1 MVVKKFNFL
10 SVLFSL
16 MLVSPGIV
24 SADTLTIR
32 PNAQGYYDDW
42 VNVGCGSGLFEW
54 QCVDED
60 PASILDYLYTRG
72 KNKYESFAFQD
83 SGLTSETI
91 NDVTLY
97 FYGQEY
103 SRSKYK
109 FQPLIR
115 SGSTNYLGSLKSL
128 TSGYS
133 YSSENYVNNPATGSA
148 WTVSQIDALEAG
160 MKSYSSNPGGKIAQV
175 YAVVNYSGSVISDSC
190 FDSDGGLILTTLG
203 NVSGYLNQNYY
214 VHTDFCIY
222 STMIREYSCS

>member
-42 VNVGCGSGLFEW
+42 VNVGCGSGL
-54 QCVDED
+54 
-60 PASILDYLYTRG
+60 S
-72 KNKYESFAFQD
+72 
-83 SGLTSETI
+83 SETI